1 MRTASKIISS
11 IFHPLIM
18 PVIGLLLIF
27 NTDSYLNYAIPSAL
41 KKAIIGLVGICTFA
55 IPLLIA
61 LLLVNRKVINSLE
74 METQKERNI
83 PYAITIIFFILTLT
97 LLKKA
102 PVPPIIYNFII
113 GATLSVM
120 LAFIINLKWKIS
132 AHMIGIGGLVGALFC
147 VASLLEVYL
156 LPQIVFALLIAGL
169 IGSSRLLL
177 KAHTPPQIYLGF
189 VVGVFCQFII
199 LYI

>member
-1 MRTASKIISS
+1 M
-11 IFHPLIM
+11 
-18 PVIGLLLIF
+18 GLLIIF
-27 NTDSYLNYAIPSAL
+27 NTDSYLNYVIPSVL
-41 KKAIIGLVGICTFA
+41 KNSIIVLVGGCTF
-55 IPLLIA
+55 IFPLLLA
-61 LLLVNRKVINSLE
+61 LILVNRKVINSLE

-120 LAFIINLKWKIS
+120 LAFIINMKWKIS
-132 AHMIGIGGLVGALFC
+132 AHMIGIGGLVGALLC

-156 LPQIVFALLIAGL
+156 LPQIVCTLLIAGL
-169 IGSSRLLL
+169 IGSSRLQL
-177 KAHTPPQIYLGF
+177 KAHSPSQIYIGF
-189 VVGVFCQFII
+189 LVGVFCQFII
-199 LYI
+199 LYL

>member
-1 MRTASKIISS
+1 MKTASKIISS
-11 IFHPLIM
+11 VFHPLIM
-18 PVIGLLLIF
+18 PVMGLLIIF
-27 NTDSYLNYAIPSAL
+27 NTDSYLNYVIPSVL
-41 KKAIIGLVGICTFA
+41 KNSIIVLVGGCTF
-55 IPLLIA
+55 IFPLLLA
-61 LLLVNRKVINSLE
+61 LILVNRKVINSLE

-120 LAFIINLKWKIS
+120 LAFIINMKWKIS
-132 AHMIGIGGLVGALFC
+132 AHMIGIGGLVGALLC

-156 LPQIVFALLIAGL
+156 LPQIVCTLLIAGL
-169 IGSSRLLL
+169 IGSSRLQL
-177 KAHTPPQIYLGF
+177 KAHSPSQIYIGF
-189 VVGVFCQFII
+189 LVGVFCQFII
-199 LYI
+199 LYL